1 MKRVWICEKNNTVQT
16 CKKVTEL
23 QLVERGLE
31 VDLEVSGFISETNKK
46 KRGDVLFDEF
56 LIEGME

>member
-1 MKRVWICEKNNTVQT
+1 
-16 CKKVTEL
+16 
-23 QLVERGLE
+23 LVERGLE